1 MKVLLIESLVD
12 ELVPEQYKDT
22 IMTSSDRVTHWETL
36 EITEEQ
42 FRRYEELRIALYEMV
57 EELRGAEEEE
67 ED

>member
-22 IMTSSDRVTHWETL
+22 VMTSSRRVTHWETL

-57 EELRGAEEEE
+57 EELRGAEEE
-67 ED
+67 D